1 MFEQFTY
8 YKIPTSN
15 ATINL
20 AKAGNGPPLLLLHGY
35 PQTHIMWHKVA
46 PTLAQHFTVICTD
59 LRGYGD
65 SEKPPSDPQHL
76 TYSKRVTA
84 QDQVEVMTA
93 LGFPKFLAAGHDRG
107 GRVLHRLLLD
117 HPDCVEKAA
126 VLDIVPT
133 RKIFET
139 INQQLATAYS
149 HWFFLIEPDN
159 IPERLIGADPT
170 FYLVSKLKQWSFNQT
185 GFTEKAI
192 SEYIRCFSDPASI
205 HATCE
210 DYRAAATIDL
220 EHDAADIDS
229 KIQCPLLV
237 LWGARGVMEK
247 CYDVLETW
255 RERAIDVRGQA
266 LGCGHFLPEEAPEE
280 TTQALLDFF
289 KVDIAEIHL

>member
-8 YKIPTSN
+8 HKISTSN
-15 ATINL
+15 VTINL
-20 AKAGNGPPLLLLHGY
+20 AKGGDGPPLLLLHGY

-65 SEKPPSDPQHL
+65 SDKPPSDPKHL

-84 QDQVEVMTA
+84 QDQVEVMAA

-117 HPDCVEKAA
+117 RPDCVEKAA

-133 RKIFET
+133 RKIFQT
-139 INQQLATAYS
+139 VNQQLATAYS
-149 HWFFLIEPDN
+149 HWFFLLEPNN
-159 IPERLIGADPT
+159 IPERLIGSDPA
-170 FYLVSKLKQWSFNQT
+170 FYLQSKLKQWSANQA
-185 GFTEKAI
+185 GFTETAI
-192 SEYIRCFSDPASI
+192 AEYVRCFSDPASI

-210 DYRAAATIDL
+210 DYRAAASIDL

-237 LWGARGVMEK
+237 LWGGLGVMEK

-266 LGCGHFLPEEAPEE
+266 LACGHFVPEEAPEE

-289 KVDIAEIHL
+289 RVGSRE

>member
-1 MFEQFTY
+1 MFEKFTY
-8 YKIPTSN
+8 QKISTSN

-20 AKAGNGPPLLLLHGY
+20 VKGGNGPPLLLLHGY

-46 PTLAQHFTVICTD
+46 PTLAQYFTVICTD

-65 SEKPPSDPQHL
+65 SDKPPSDTQHL

-84 QDQVEVMTA
+84 QDQVEVMA
-93 LGFPKFLAAGHDRG
+93 ELGFPKFFAAGHDRG

-117 HPDCVEKAA
+117 HPQCVEKAA

-133 RKIFET
+133 RKIFQT
-139 INQQLATAYS
+139 VNQELATAYS
-149 HWFFLIEPDN
+149 HWFFLIEPNN
-159 IPERLIGADPT
+159 IPECLIGADPK
-170 FYLVSKLKQWSFNQT
+170 FYLLSKLKQWSFEQT
-185 GFTEKAI
+185 GFTEAALA
-192 SEYIRCFSDPASI
+192 EYIRCFSEPASI

-210 DYRAAATIDL
+210 DYRAAASIDL
-220 EHDAADIDS
+220 EHDAADIDK
-229 KIQCPLLV
+229 KIECPLLV

-255 RERAIDVRGQA
+255 RERAIDVSGRA
-266 LGCGHFLPEEAPEE
+266 FPCGHFLPEEAAAE

-289 KVDIAEIHL
+289 R

>member
-8 YKIPTSN
+8 HKIPTSN

-20 AKAGNGPPLLLLHGY
+20 AKGGKGYPLLLLHGY

-46 PTLAQHFTVICTD
+46 PALAQHFTVICTD

-65 SEKPPSDPQHL
+65 SDKPPSDPQHL

-84 QDQVEVMTA
+84 QDQIEVMAA
-93 LGFPKFLAAGHDRG
+93 LGYSKFLAAGHDRG

-117 HPDCVEKAA
+117 HPHCVEKAA

-133 RKIFET
+133 RKIFQT
-139 INQQLATAYS
+139 VNQQLATAYS
-149 HWFFLIEPDN
+149 HWFFLLEPNN
-159 IPERLIGADPT
+159 IPERMIGSDPA
-170 FYLVSKLKQWSFNQT
+170 FYLVNKLKQWSYDQAA
-185 GFTEKAI
+185 FTENAI
-192 SEYIRCFSDPASI
+192 AEYIRCFSDPASI
-205 HATCE
+205 HGTCE

-220 EHDAADIDS
+220 EHDAEDINS
-229 KIQCPLLV
+229 RIECPLLV
-237 LWGARGVMEK
+237 LWGERGVMEK

-266 LGCGHFLPEEAPEE
+266 FPCGHFLPEEAPEE
-280 TTQALLDFF
+280 TTQALLNFF
-289 KVDIAEIHL
+289 QESGVRS